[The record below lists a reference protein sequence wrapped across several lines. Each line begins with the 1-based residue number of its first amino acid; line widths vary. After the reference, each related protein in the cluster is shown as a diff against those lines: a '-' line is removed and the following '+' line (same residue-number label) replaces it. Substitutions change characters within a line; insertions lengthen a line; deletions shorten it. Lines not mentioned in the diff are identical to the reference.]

1 MSPGIRSMTSLMFI
15 MTLISSLE
23 STKNLDKIQHGSKD
37 FLDGF
42 RTEKLS
48 KNCTQLSDM
57 LRTVFWNQGPNPN
70 VVRNNN
76 PNLVRLL

>member
-23 STKNLDKIQHGSKD
+23 STKNLGKFQHGSKD

-42 RTEKLS
+42 KTEKLS
-48 KNCTQLSDM
+48 KYCTFTQLSD
-57 LRTVFWNQGPNPN
+57 LAEGSHQKKENI
-70 VVRNNN
+70 
-76 PNLVRLL
+76 